1 MLALISRF
9 RHTANYGSA
18 SLLPVAASF
27 ENRLFSSVG
36 FSKDDEAICTTT
48 KLFFFGGS
56 WSQFCYSTNASVHSQ
71 NPFLSD
77 YLIKSLGFSRDEANS
92 IAAKL
97 NNVKAPKNPASVIK
111 FFQEMGLEQTKI
123 KKLVS
128 VTPRLLFCDVNRTLK
143 PKFQC
148 LREVGVSGY
157 DLVDLF
163 LADGKVLYKA
173 VASDLRSNLD
183 YLRKLFSSEE
193 ALVKLIKR
201 SPKLLAVDGPKRF
214 EPKILLLQKYGFS
227 NAKIE
232 KLLLQ
237 RPGILF
243 QKSEWLEEILHRAEK
258 ELQISPK
265 SGMFM
270 YGVLAFISLRKS
282 TVEKKMGVFRSCGW
296 CDLDIMTVLR
306 KQPLCL
312 IMSEARIRRA
322 LDFFTRGLG
331 FKPEYLVN
339 NPAFLMLSLDKRVIP
354 RNEVMKV
361 LKEKLNLK
369 VNFSRA
375 MYISEP
381 SFRSEFVLPYKDEVP
396 NLYESYTRC
405 VRR

>member
-1 MLALISRF
+1 
-9 RHTANYGSA
+9 
-18 SLLPVAASF
+18 
-27 ENRLFSSVG
+27 
-36 FSKDDEAICTTT
+36 
-48 KLFFFGGS
+48 
-56 WSQFCYSTNASVHSQ
+56 
-71 NPFLSD
+71 
-77 YLIKSLGFSRDEANS
+77 
-92 IAAKL
+92 
-97 NNVKAPKNPASVIK
+97 
-111 FFQEMGLEQTKI
+111 MGLEQTKI

-128 VTPRLLFCDVNRTLK
+128 VTPRLLFSDVNRTLK

-148 LREVGVSGY
+148 LREVGLSGS

-163 LADGKVLYKA
+163 LAYGEGLYKI

-183 YLRKLFSSEE
+183 YLRKLFSSKE
-193 ALVKLIKR
+193 ALLKLIKR
-201 SPKLLAVDGPKRF
+201 SPKLLAVDGPERF
-214 EPKILLLQKYGFS
+214 EPKILLLQRFGFS

-243 QKSEWLEEILHRAEK
+243 KKSEWLEEILHRAEK

-282 TVEKKMGVFRSCGW
+282 TVEKKIGAFRSCGW

-312 IMSEARIRRA
+312 IMSEARIQRA
-322 LDFFTRGLG
+322 LYFFTRELG

-354 RNEVMKV
+354 RNEVLKV

-396 NLYESYTRC
+396 NLYESYMRC